1 MYLNNKFLG
10 VIIDEN
16 IKWTEHI
23 LKIKQKISRGFGV
36 ISKARK
42 FLNSST
48 LVTLYYS
55 FVYPHIT
62 YCIQVWGSANDYLI
76 KSIFKLQEKNCKN
89 DKAIFL

>member
-1 MYLNNKFLG
+1 MSIDKVHSTKFLG
-10 VIIDEN
+10 VIIDDN

-55 FVYPHIT
+55 FQGLYIHT
-62 YCIQVWGSANDYLI
+62 
-76 KSIFKLQEKNCKN
+76 
-89 DKAIFL
+89 